1 MDKIRIKWIDILKG
15 IGIVLVVVGHANFIF
30 ANATTAMFIQKYIYS
45 FHMPLFFFLSGYLFV
60 KEKYPSF
67 KKLIHAKVKTLL
79 VPYFLF
85 SILSLIVY
93 VIYGLTHK
101 YKLIEFKTMVI
112 QILYLTN
119 KVVWNEV
126 LWFLVCLFVVEA
138 MFYSLPKT
146 KAKFTLVFCAIVG
159 CALSFTTDY
168 FILPWGVGVAFTA
181 IVFYGI
187 GNLIKNTKIENKI
200 TSPNIVIFII
210 CFTTNAVIGGV
221 LNTIVYMSDTR
232 YGNFIY
238 FYIAAITG
246 IVAYI
251 QISQFFSKYNLI
263 TKALEYLGKNSIVIV
278 GTHYIVFFIIQKIG
292 RLNSLFKN
300 NMPIKGYVYA
310 LITLLISIPIIFII
324 NRYFPL
330 VIGRKKSNAKINNK
344 QNVSTT

>member
-1 MDKIRIKWIDILKG
+1 MDKTRIKWIDILKG

-30 ANATTAMFIQKYIYS
+30 ANATTTMFIQKYIYS

-93 VIYGLTHK
+93 VIYGLTHN

-112 QILYLTN
+112 QVLYLNN

-126 LWFLVCLFVVEA
+126 LWFLVCLFVVEV
-138 MFYSLPKT
+138 MFYFIPKSKT
-146 KAKFTLVFCAIVG
+146 KLILLVCAIIG
-159 CALSFTTDY
+159 YSLSLITNY

-181 IVFYGI
+181 IVFYGL
-187 GNLIKNTKIENKI
+187 GSLIKNTKIKKKI

-210 CFTTNAVIGGV
+210 CFATNIVIGGV
-221 LNTIVYMSDTR
+221 INTIVYMSDIS

-238 FYIAAITG
+238 FYIASITG
-246 IVAYI
+246 IISYI
-251 QISQFFSKYNLI
+251 QISQFISKYNLI
-263 TKALEYLGKNSIVIV
+263 TKSLEYLGKNSIVILC
-278 GTHYIVFFIIQKIG
+278 THYIVFFIIQKIG
-292 RLNSLFKN
+292 KLNSLFKN
-300 NMPIKGYVYA
+300 NISIKGYAYA
-310 LITLLISIPIIFII
+310 LITLLISIPIIIMI
-324 NRYFPL
+324 NRFFPWIL
-330 VIGRKKSNAKINNK
+330 GKNINRNVISKRNIIKT
-344 QNVSTT
+344 Q